1 MLSLLLGLDSVCGGS
16 LLVSLLGLIPLLVL
30 IGYFMLL
37 ERKVMSGIHKR
48 RGPDLNGLSGII
60 QTIYDGLKLV
70 LKVLVGVKSSHWLM
84 YIIAVGM
91 AVSSTLG
98 LWGLLVVGSRSGLVV
113 EGFEVDEGYGV
124 LGLLGLSSF
133 SVLGVFL
140 AGWCSNNKYSLLGG
154 LRGLAQLVAYDICF
168 GMVVLTMLLF
178 TNSLWLSAFVD
189 TQRYSWHMYSAWP
202 LGMVYCIVALA
213 ESHRSPFDLPEA
225 ESELISGFNT
235 EYSSVCLALF
245 FIAEYSAML
254 AVGSLGVVFFFGG
267 FDGQWQWAVVLV
279 GVWYIWVR
287 ATLPRYSYDQ
297 LLYVC

>member
-48 RGPDLNGLSGII
+48 RGPDLNGLCGIV

-84 YIIAVGM
+84 YFVAVGM

-98 LWGLLVVGSRSGLVV
+98 LWGLLVVGSRSGLDV

-154 LRGLAQLVAYDICF
+154 LRGLASLVAYDICF

-178 TNSLWLSAFVD
+178 TNSL
-189 TQRYSWHMYSAWP
+189 
-202 LGMVYCIVALA
+202 
-213 ESHRSPFDLPEA
+213 
-225 ESELISGFNT
+225 
-235 EYSSVCLALF
+235 
-245 FIAEYSAML
+245 
-254 AVGSLGVVFFFGG
+254 
-267 FDGQWQWAVVLV
+267 
-279 GVWYIWVR
+279 
-287 ATLPRYSYDQ
+287 
-297 LLYVC
+297 